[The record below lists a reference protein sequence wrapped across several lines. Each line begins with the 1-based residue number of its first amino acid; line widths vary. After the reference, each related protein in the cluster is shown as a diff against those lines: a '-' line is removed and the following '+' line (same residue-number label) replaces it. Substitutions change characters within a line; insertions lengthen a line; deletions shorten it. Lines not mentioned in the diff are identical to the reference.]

1 MRKAT
6 VMMSLV
12 LAVTLLA
19 GPAFA
24 LSVPGLKHHVT
35 GNITSVD
42 RDSNTFTV
50 TDDKSQK
57 SFMFNAK
64 DPGMLRAVSKGEH
77 VRVSYSKKNNQLMA
91 TDIAPKPASTAST
104 RTR

>member
-24 LSVPGLKHHVT
+24 LNVPGLKHHVT

-42 RDSNTFTV
+42 RDSNSFTV
-50 TDDKSQK
+50 MDDKSQK
-57 SFMFNAK
+57 SFTFNAK
-64 DPGMLRAVSKGEH
+64 DPGMLRAISKGEH
-77 VRVSYSKKNNQLMA
+77 VRVSYSKKDNQLMA
-91 TDIAPKPASTAST
+91 TDITPKTARTASGSN
-104 RTR
+104 R